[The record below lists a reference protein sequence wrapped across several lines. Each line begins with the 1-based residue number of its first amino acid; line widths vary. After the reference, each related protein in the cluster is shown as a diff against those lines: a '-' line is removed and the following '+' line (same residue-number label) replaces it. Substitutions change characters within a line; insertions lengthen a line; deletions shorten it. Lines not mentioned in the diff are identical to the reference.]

1 MTAPKTALVVPERLD
16 AADRDALQTANP
28 GVFLVL
34 AQGEIPTEEPKANRH
49 TWLTVISVVRG
60 LLDAGKLAGIFTG
73 PLIPVAAT
81 VLGMGLD
88 EAEQAINEAP
98 EVEDWT
104 PTRIAA
110 ARAAVLEPTT

>member
-49 TWLTVISVVRG
+49 TWLTVINVVKTLWSVG
-60 LLDAGKLAGIFTG
+60 KTAAIFAGPLGVLAAAAVNAGI
-73 PLIPVAAT
+73 
-81 VLGMGLD
+81 D
-88 EAEQAINEAP
+88 EAEQAILKTP

-110 ARAAVLEPTT
+110 ARAAVKDPQS

>member
-1 MTAPKTALVVPERLD
+1 MNALVIPSRLD
-16 AADRDALQTANP
+16 AADVDALKLANP
-28 GVFLVL
+28 GAFLVV
-34 AQGEIPTEEPKANRH
+34 AQGEVPTAEPTANRH
-49 TWLTVISVVRG
+49 VWLTVISVVRG
-60 LLDAGKLAGIFTG
+60 LLDAGKVAGIFTG

-88 EAEQAINEAP
+88 RAEQAINAAP

-110 ARAAVLEPTT
+110 ARAAVKDPQS

>member
-1 MTAPKTALVVPERLD
+1 MNALVIPTRLD
-16 AADRDALQTANP
+16 EADVAAVKLANP
-28 GVFLVL
+28 TAFLVV
-34 AQGEIPTEEPKANRH
+34 AQGDIPTEEPSANRH
-49 TWLTVISVVRG
+49 VWLTVISVVRG
-60 LLDAGKLAGIFTG
+60 LLAAGKVAGIFTG

-88 EAEQAINEAP
+88 EAEQAILKAP

-110 ARAAVLEPTT
+110 ARAAVKDPTT